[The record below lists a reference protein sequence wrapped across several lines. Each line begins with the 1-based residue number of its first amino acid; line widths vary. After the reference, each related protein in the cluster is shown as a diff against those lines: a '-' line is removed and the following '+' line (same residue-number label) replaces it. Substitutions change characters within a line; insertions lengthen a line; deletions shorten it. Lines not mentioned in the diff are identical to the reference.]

1 MLARSRDGSQSSR
14 VQSGSSPV
22 NSLIGGALPLR
33 AWVGAL
39 TTGTT
44 LLPPEEV
51 RGGVRV
57 TAEAGV
63 TTESRSRGVTSLMR
77 AVITGVSAASNRAV
91 LELSNLSLKSR
102 NLSVLSGNSLIEPR

>member
-1 MLARSRDGSQSSR
+1 MLARSRDGSQSSS

-22 NSLIGGALPLR
+22 NSLIGGAFPLR

-44 LLPPEEV
+44 SLPPEEV

-57 TAEAGV
+57 TPEARAEGV
-63 TTESRSRGVTSLMR
+63 TPESRSRGVTSLMR
-77 AVITGVSAASNRAV
+77 AVITGVSTASNGAV
-91 LELSNLSLKSR
+91 LGAPSSAILA
-102 NLSVLSGNSLIEPR
+102 